1 MKGAEKMA
9 KDNRITALYER
20 LSRDDEM
27 QGESNSIT
35 NQKKYLEDYAVQHG
49 FGNIQHFSDDGY
61 SGTNFN
67 RPAFNSL
74 LTEIEAGRV
83 GTVIVKDMSRFGRN
97 YLQVGFYTEMMF
109 PKKNVRF
116 IAVNNGVDSANPA
129 DNDFT
134 PFLNIMNEWYAKD
147 TSKKIK
153 AVFKAKMRDG
163 KRVSGA
169 VPYGYYRKPEDK
181 QTLYVDEAS
190 ASVVRRIFQLAC
202 DGMGAT
208 AIADTLSEDKI
219 LIPSA
224 YARQN
229 HPEDCQ
235 CTNYHD
241 PYTWNAT
248 TVGYILNRREYLGH
262 TVLGKTTRD
271 NFKTK
276 RKRIANEDELLV
288 FYNTHEA
295 IIDQETYDKAQRMR
309 KRVSPRRNSE
319 KPAHRLSGLL
329 YCADCGS
336 RLAYINSK
344 PKDGKIYD
352 SNQAFRCSR
361 YHNKYHSCTGHY
373 IKASTIE
380 MLIYQATKRVS
391 QYVLK
396 DEKEFVEQLKA
407 QYELQCEKDNTDDKK
422 ELLEAKRRM
431 MDLDDLI
438 KGLYE
443 NFTLGR
449 LPERQFNRLMTEYD
463 TEQSSLEQRISEL
476 ETATERIS
484 TKAVQIDKFVRLVK
498 KYRDFEE
505 LTTPMLND
513 FIEKVVIHEAEGGR
527 TKDRTQQVDIYFNFI
542 GNFVLPLSEDEVE
555 ALQSEEAR
563 RAEEIAERKRK
574 SSKKSTQ
581 KRNQKRAEIKAKAE
595 AEAGDPEAMA
605 EYKAILE
612 KGRQNNRK
620 RSEKMRELR
629 MSDPEYRAKMEEK
642 ERLALEREKKRQE
655 RATKKKKIALA
666 ELKEQ
671 AEKGNQEAVREL
683 EERRAIA
690 RERSR
695 KSAEKR
701 KQRAENDPEYA
712 KYLEERN
719 AEYNRRHTA
728 RRKEQMEALRARAEA
743 GDQEAQSQLAERK
756 QYQVRATVKSYRKM
770 REDALNGDPIA
781 KERYEKTLAMR
792 REAYHAKKSEQTA

>member
-1 MKGAEKMA
+1 MYSGGR
-9 KDNRITALYER
+9 NHPLQST
-20 LSRDDEM
+20 S
-27 QGESNSIT
+27 
-35 NQKKYLEDYAVQHG
+35 QKKYLEDYAVQHG

-153 AVFKAKMRDG
+153 AVFKAKTRDG

-380 MLIYQATKRVS
+380 MLIYQAAKRVS

-542 GNFVLPLSEDEVE
+542 GNFVLPLSEDE
-555 ALQSEEAR
+555 
-563 RAEEIAERKRK
+563 
-574 SSKKSTQ
+574 
-581 KRNQKRAEIKAKAE
+581 
-595 AEAGDPEAMA
+595 
-605 EYKAILE
+605 YKAILE

-620 RSEKMRELR
+620 RAEKMRELR
-629 MSDPEYRAKMEEK
+629 MSDPAYRAKMEEK

-695 KSAEKR
+695 KSAERR

-781 KERYEKTLAMR
+781 KERYEKTLTMR
-792 REAYHAKKSEQTA
+792 REAYHSKKSEQTA

>member
-1 MKGAEKMA
+1 MA

-61 SGTNFN
+61 SGTSLN

-116 IAVNNGVDSANPA
+116 IAVNNGVDSVNPA

-134 PFLNIMNEWYAKD
+134 PFLNSMNEWYAKD

-153 AVFKAKMRDG
+153 AVFKAKTRDG

-380 MLIYQATKRVS
+380 MLIYQAAKRVS

-542 GNFVLPLSEDEVE
+542 GNFVLPLSEDE
-555 ALQSEEAR
+555 
-563 RAEEIAERKRK
+563 
-574 SSKKSTQ
+574 
-581 KRNQKRAEIKAKAE
+581 
-595 AEAGDPEAMA
+595 
-605 EYKAILE
+605 YKAILE

-620 RSEKMRELR
+620 RAEKMRELR
-629 MSDPEYRAKMEEK
+629 MSDPAYRAKMEEK

-695 KSAEKR
+695 KSAERR

-792 REAYHAKKSEQTA
+792 REAYHSKKSEQTA

>member
-1 MKGAEKMA
+1 MA

-83 GTVIVKDMSRFGRN
+83 GTVIVKDMFRFGRN

-153 AVFKAKMRDG
+153 AVFKVKMRDG

-262 TVLGKTTRD
+262 AVLGKTTRD

-407 QYELQCEKDNTDDKK
+407 QYELQCEKDNTDDKI

-431 MDLDDLI
+431 MDLADLI

-505 LTTPMLND
+505 LTTPMLYD

-542 GNFVLPLSEDEVE
+542 GNFVLPLSEDE
-555 ALQSEEAR
+555 
-563 RAEEIAERKRK
+563 
-574 SSKKSTQ
+574 
-581 KRNQKRAEIKAKAE
+581 
-595 AEAGDPEAMA
+595 
-605 EYKAILE
+605 YKAILE

-620 RSEKMRELR
+620 RAEKMRELR

-728 RRKEQMEALRARAEA
+728 RRKEQMEALRARAGA

-756 QYQVRATVKSYRKM
+756 QYQVRATVKNYRKM
-770 REDALNGDPIA
+770 RDDALSGDPIA
-781 KERYEKTLAMR
+781 KVRYEKTLAMR

>member
-1 MKGAEKMA
+1 MA

-61 SGTNFN
+61 SGTSLN

-116 IAVNNGVDSANPA
+116 IAVNNGVDSVNPA

-134 PFLNIMNEWYAKD
+134 PFLNSMNEWYAKD

-153 AVFKAKMRDG
+153 AVFKAKTRDG

-169 VPYGYYRKPEDK
+169 VPYGYYRKSEDK

-271 NFKTK
+271 NFKKK

-380 MLIYQATKRVS
+380 MLIYQAAKRVS

-542 GNFVLPLSEDEVE
+542 GNFVLPLSEDE
-555 ALQSEEAR
+555 
-563 RAEEIAERKRK
+563 
-574 SSKKSTQ
+574 
-581 KRNQKRAEIKAKAE
+581 
-595 AEAGDPEAMA
+595 
-605 EYKAILE
+605 YKAILE

-620 RSEKMRELR
+620 RAEKMRELR
-629 MSDPEYRAKMEEK
+629 MSDPAYRAKMEEK

-695 KSAEKR
+695 KSAERR

-781 KERYEKTLAMR
+781 KERYEKTLTMR
-792 REAYHAKKSEQTA
+792 REAYHSKKSEQTA

>member
-1 MKGAEKMA
+1 MA

-61 SGTNFN
+61 SGTSLN

-153 AVFKAKMRDG
+153 AVFKAKTRDG

-542 GNFVLPLSEDEVE
+542 GNFVLPLSEDE
-555 ALQSEEAR
+555 
-563 RAEEIAERKRK
+563 
-574 SSKKSTQ
+574 
-581 KRNQKRAEIKAKAE
+581 
-595 AEAGDPEAMA
+595 
-605 EYKAILE
+605 YKAILE

-620 RSEKMRELR
+620 RAEKMRELR

-719 AEYNRRHTA
+719 VEYNRRHTA

-792 REAYHAKKSEQTA
+792 REAYHSKKSEQTA

>member
-1 MKGAEKMA
+1 MA

-61 SGTNFN
+61 SGTNLN

-129 DNDFT
+129 DDDFT

-542 GNFVLPLSEDEVE
+542 GNFVLPLSEDE
-555 ALQSEEAR
+555 
-563 RAEEIAERKRK
+563 
-574 SSKKSTQ
+574 
-581 KRNQKRAEIKAKAE
+581 N
-595 AEAGDPEAMA
+595 
-605 EYKAILE
+605 KAILE

-666 ELKEQ
+666 ELKER
-671 AEKGNQEAVREL
+671 AEKGNQEAVRER

-770 REDALNGDPIA
+770 RDDALSGDPIA
-781 KERYEKTLAMR
+781 KVRYEKTLAMR

>member
-1 MKGAEKMA
+1 MA

-61 SGTNFN
+61 SGTNLN

-74 LTEIEAGRV
+74 LIEIEAGRV

-116 IAVNNGVDSANPA
+116 IAVNNGVDSVNPA

-262 TVLGKTTRD
+262 TVLEKTTRD

-449 LPERQFNRLMTEYD
+449 LRRD
-463 TEQSSLEQRISEL
+463 SL
-476 ETATERIS
+476 TA
-484 TKAVQIDKFVRLVK
+484 L
-498 KYRDFEE
+498 
-505 LTTPMLND
+505 
-513 FIEKVVIHEAEGGR
+513 
-527 TKDRTQQVDIYFNFI
+527 
-542 GNFVLPLSEDEVE
+542 
-555 ALQSEEAR
+555 
-563 RAEEIAERKRK
+563 
-574 SSKKSTQ
+574 
-581 KRNQKRAEIKAKAE
+581 
-595 AEAGDPEAMA
+595 
-605 EYKAILE
+605 
-612 KGRQNNRK
+612 
-620 RSEKMRELR
+620 
-629 MSDPEYRAKMEEK
+629 
-642 ERLALEREKKRQE
+642 
-655 RATKKKKIALA
+655 
-666 ELKEQ
+666 
-671 AEKGNQEAVREL
+671 
-683 EERRAIA
+683 
-690 RERSR
+690 
-695 KSAEKR
+695 
-701 KQRAENDPEYA
+701 
-712 KYLEERN
+712 
-719 AEYNRRHTA
+719 
-728 RRKEQMEALRARAEA
+728 
-743 GDQEAQSQLAERK
+743 
-756 QYQVRATVKSYRKM
+756 
-770 REDALNGDPIA
+770 
-781 KERYEKTLAMR
+781 
-792 REAYHAKKSEQTA
+792 

>member
-1 MKGAEKMA
+1 MA

-319 KPAHRLSGLL
+319 QPAHRLSGLL

-344 PKDGKIYD
+344 PKDEKIYD

-391 QYVLK
+391 RYVLK

-542 GNFVLPLSEDEVE
+542 GNFVLPLSED
-555 ALQSEEAR
+555 
-563 RAEEIAERKRK
+563 
-574 SSKKSTQ
+574 
-581 KRNQKRAEIKAKAE
+581 
-595 AEAGDPEAMA
+595 

-770 REDALNGDPIA
+770 RDDALSGDPIA
-781 KERYEKTLAMR
+781 KVRYKKTLAMR

>member
-1 MKGAEKMA
+1 MA

-61 SGTNFN
+61 SGTNLN

-74 LTEIEAGRV
+74 LTETEAGRV

-109 PKKNVRF
+109 SKKNVRF

-219 LIPSA
+219 RIPSA

-542 GNFVLPLSEDEVE
+542 GNFVLPLSEDE
-555 ALQSEEAR
+555 
-563 RAEEIAERKRK
+563 
-574 SSKKSTQ
+574 
-581 KRNQKRAEIKAKAE
+581 
-595 AEAGDPEAMA
+595 
-605 EYKAILE
+605 YKAILE

-620 RSEKMRELR
+620 RAEKMRELR

-770 REDALNGDPIA
+770 RDDALSGDPIA
-781 KERYEKTLAMR
+781 KVRYEKHWL
-792 REAYHAKKSEQTA
+792 

>member
-1 MKGAEKMA
+1 MA

-61 SGTNFN
+61 SGTSLN

-134 PFLNIMNEWYAKD
+134 PFLNSMNEWYAKD

-153 AVFKAKMRDG
+153 AVFKAKTRDG

-380 MLIYQATKRVS
+380 MLIYQAAKRVS

-542 GNFVLPLSEDEVE
+542 GNFVLPLSEDE
-555 ALQSEEAR
+555 
-563 RAEEIAERKRK
+563 
-574 SSKKSTQ
+574 
-581 KRNQKRAEIKAKAE
+581 
-595 AEAGDPEAMA
+595 
-605 EYKAILE
+605 YKAILE

-620 RSEKMRELR
+620 RAEKMRELR
-629 MSDPEYRAKMEEK
+629 MSDPAYRAKMEEK

-695 KSAEKR
+695 KSAERR

-781 KERYEKTLAMR
+781 KERYEKTLTMR
-792 REAYHAKKSEQTA
+792 REAYHSKKSEQTA

>member
-1 MKGAEKMA
+1 MA

-116 IAVNNGVDSANPA
+116 IAANNGVDSANPA

-219 LIPSA
+219 LTPSA

-241 PYTWNAT
+241 SYTWNAT

-513 FIEKVVIHEAEGGR
+513 FIEKVVIYEAEGGR

-542 GNFVLPLSEDEVE
+542 GNFVLPLSEDE
-555 ALQSEEAR
+555 
-563 RAEEIAERKRK
+563 
-574 SSKKSTQ
+574 
-581 KRNQKRAEIKAKAE
+581 
-595 AEAGDPEAMA
+595 
-605 EYKAILE
+605 YKAILE
-612 KGRQNNRK
+612 KDRQNNRK
-620 RSEKMRELR
+620 RAEKMRELR

-642 ERLALEREKKRQE
+642 ERLALERKKKRQE

>member
-1 MKGAEKMA
+1 
-9 KDNRITALYER
+9 
-20 LSRDDEM
+20 
-27 QGESNSIT
+27 
-35 NQKKYLEDYAVQHG
+35 
-49 FGNIQHFSDDGY
+49 
-61 SGTNFN
+61 
-67 RPAFNSL
+67 
-74 LTEIEAGRV
+74 
-83 GTVIVKDMSRFGRN
+83 
-97 YLQVGFYTEMMF
+97 MMF

-116 IAVNNGVDSANPA
+116 IAVNNGVDSVNPA

-134 PFLNIMNEWYAKD
+134 PFLNSMNEWYAKD

-153 AVFKAKMRDG
+153 AVFKAKTRDG

-380 MLIYQATKRVS
+380 MLIYQAAKRVS

-463 TEQSSLEQRISEL
+463 TEQSNLEQRISEL

-527 TKDRTQQVDIYFNFI
+527 TKDRTQQVDIYRNLLADSFCQI
-542 GNFVLPLSEDEVE
+542 G
-555 ALQSEEAR
+555 
-563 RAEEIAERKRK
+563 
-574 SSKKSTQ
+574 T
-581 KRNQKRAEIKAKAE
+581 
-595 AEAGDPEAMA
+595 
-605 EYKAILE
+605 
-612 KGRQNNRK
+612 
-620 RSEKMRELR
+620 
-629 MSDPEYRAKMEEK
+629 
-642 ERLALEREKKRQE
+642 
-655 RATKKKKIALA
+655 
-666 ELKEQ
+666 
-671 AEKGNQEAVREL
+671 
-683 EERRAIA
+683 
-690 RERSR
+690 
-695 KSAEKR
+695 
-701 KQRAENDPEYA
+701 
-712 KYLEERN
+712 YL
-719 AEYNRRHTA
+719 
-728 RRKEQMEALRARAEA
+728 
-743 GDQEAQSQLAERK
+743 
-756 QYQVRATVKSYRKM
+756 
-770 REDALNGDPIA
+770 
-781 KERYEKTLAMR
+781 
-792 REAYHAKKSEQTA
+792 

>member
-1 MKGAEKMA
+1 MA

-61 SGTNFN
+61 SGTSLN

-116 IAVNNGVDSANPA
+116 IAVNNGVDSVNPA

-169 VPYGYYRKPEDK
+169 APYGYYRKPEDK

-542 GNFVLPLSEDEVE
+542 GNFVLPLSEDE
-555 ALQSEEAR
+555 
-563 RAEEIAERKRK
+563 
-574 SSKKSTQ
+574 
-581 KRNQKRAEIKAKAE
+581 
-595 AEAGDPEAMA
+595 
-605 EYKAILE
+605 YKAILE

-781 KERYEKTLAMR
+781 KERYEKTLTMR
-792 REAYHAKKSEQTA
+792 REAYHSKKSEQTA

>member
-1 MKGAEKMA
+1 MA
-9 KDNRITALYER
+9 RFASSL
-20 LSRDDEM
+20 
-27 QGESNSIT
+27 
-35 NQKKYLEDYAVQHG
+35 QKKYLEDYAVQHG
-49 FGNIQHFSDDGY
+49 FDNIQHFSDDGY

-542 GNFVLPLSEDEVE
+542 GNFVLPLSEDE
-555 ALQSEEAR
+555 
-563 RAEEIAERKRK
+563 
-574 SSKKSTQ
+574 
-581 KRNQKRAEIKAKAE
+581 
-595 AEAGDPEAMA
+595 
-605 EYKAILE
+605 YKAILE

-671 AEKGNQEAVREL
+671 AEKGNQEAVRER

-770 REDALNGDPIA
+770 RDDALSGDPIA
-781 KERYEKTLAMR
+781 KVRYEKTLAMR

>member
-1 MKGAEKMA
+1 MV
-9 KDNRITALYER
+9 KDSRITALYER
-20 LSRDDEM
+20 LSRDDEI

-35 NQKKYLEDYAVQHG
+35 NQKQYLEDYAVQKG
-49 FGNIQHFSDDGY
+49 FENIQHFSDDGY

-67 RPAFNSL
+67 RPAFNAL
-74 LTEIEAGRV
+74 LAEIEAGRV

-116 IAVNNGVDSANPA
+116 IAINNGVDSDNPT

-153 AVFKAKMRDG
+153 TVFKARMRDG

-344 PKDGKIYD
+344 LKDGKIYD

-463 TEQSSLEQRISEL
+463 TEQSSLKQRISEL

-542 GNFVLPLSEDEVE
+542 GNFVLPLSED
-555 ALQSEEAR
+555 
-563 RAEEIAERKRK
+563 
-574 SSKKSTQ
+574 
-581 KRNQKRAEIKAKAE
+581 
-595 AEAGDPEAMA
+595 

-743 GDQEAQSQLAERK
+743 GDQEAKSQLAERK

-770 REDALNGDPIA
+770 RDDALSGDPIA
-781 KERYEKTLAMR
+781 KVRYEKTLAMR

>member
-1 MKGAEKMA
+1 MA

-20 LSRDDEM
+20 PSRDDEM

-61 SGTNFN
+61 SGTNLN

-422 ELLEAKRRM
+422 ELLEAKHRM

-542 GNFVLPLSEDEVE
+542 GNFVLPLSEDE
-555 ALQSEEAR
+555 
-563 RAEEIAERKRK
+563 
-574 SSKKSTQ
+574 
-581 KRNQKRAEIKAKAE
+581 
-595 AEAGDPEAMA
+595 
-605 EYKAILE
+605 YKAILE
-612 KGRQNNRK
+612 KGRQNNCK
-620 RSEKMRELR
+620 RAEKMRELR

-695 KSAEKR
+695 KSAEKC

-770 REDALNGDPIA
+770 RDDALSGDPIA
-781 KERYEKTLAMR
+781 KVRYEKTLAMR

>member
-1 MKGAEKMA
+1 MA

-295 IIDQETYDKAQRMR
+295 IIDQEKYDKAQRMR

-542 GNFVLPLSEDEVE
+542 GNFVLPLSEDE
-555 ALQSEEAR
+555 
-563 RAEEIAERKRK
+563 
-574 SSKKSTQ
+574 
-581 KRNQKRAEIKAKAE
+581 
-595 AEAGDPEAMA
+595 
-605 EYKAILE
+605 YKAILE

-620 RSEKMRELR
+620 RAEKMRELR

-719 AEYNRRHTA
+719 VEYNRRHTA

-781 KERYEKTLAMR
+781 KVRYEKTLAMR

>member
-1 MKGAEKMA
+1 MA

-61 SGTNFN
+61 SGTNLN

-129 DNDFT
+129 DDDFT

-542 GNFVLPLSEDEVE
+542 GNFVLPLSEDE
-555 ALQSEEAR
+555 
-563 RAEEIAERKRK
+563 
-574 SSKKSTQ
+574 
-581 KRNQKRAEIKAKAE
+581 
-595 AEAGDPEAMA
+595 
-605 EYKAILE
+605 YKAILE

-620 RSEKMRELR
+620 RAEKMRELR

-671 AEKGNQEAVREL
+671 AEKGNQEAVREI

-770 REDALNGDPIA
+770 RDDALSGDPIA
-781 KERYEKTLAMR
+781 KVRYEKTLAMR
-792 REAYHAKKSEQTA
+792 REAYHAKKSKQTA